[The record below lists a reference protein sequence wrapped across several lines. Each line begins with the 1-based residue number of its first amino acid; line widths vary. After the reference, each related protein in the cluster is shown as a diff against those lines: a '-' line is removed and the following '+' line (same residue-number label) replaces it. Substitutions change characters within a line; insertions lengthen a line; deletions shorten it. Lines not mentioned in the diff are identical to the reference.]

1 MANTNMKEK
10 LLYIYGYGSNSNDA
24 STMKA
29 IKEVADNL
37 RYDLVSIEYDPN
49 SDPNSPDG
57 LMMIEHYI
65 HDNNIK
71 YVISHSIG
79 GFMAITHNINSNIP
93 NTPNIY

>member
-24 STMKA
+24 STMTA
-29 IKEVADNL
+29 VKEVADNL

-49 SDPNSPDG
+49 SPDG
-57 LMMIEHYI
+57 LMAVEHYI

-79 GFMAITHNINSNIP
+79 GFMTITHNINSNIP
-93 NTPNIY
+93 NTTNIY

>member
-1 MANTNMKEK
+1 MANTNTNMKEK

-37 RYDLVSIEYDPN
+37 RYDLISIEY
-49 SDPNSPDG
+49 DPNSPDG

-79 GFMAITHNINSNIP
+79 GFMVITHNINSNIP
-93 NTPNIY
+93 NTTNVY

>member
-29 IKEVADNL
+29 VKEVADNL
-37 RYDLVSIEYDPN
+37 GYDLISIEY
-49 SDPNSPDG
+49 DPNSPDG
-57 LMMIEHYI
+57 LMMIFNYI
-65 HDNNIK
+65 YDNNIK
-71 YVISHSIG
+71 YVIRNTIG

-93 NTPNIY
+93 NIY

>member
-24 STMKA
+24 STMNTV
-29 IKEVADNL
+29 KEVADNL
-37 RYDLVSIEYDPN
+37 GYDLISMEYDSN
-49 SDPNSPDG
+49 IPDG
-57 LMMIEHYI
+57 LVTIEHYI

-71 YVISHSIG
+71 YVIRHSIG

-93 NTPNIY
+93 NTSNIY